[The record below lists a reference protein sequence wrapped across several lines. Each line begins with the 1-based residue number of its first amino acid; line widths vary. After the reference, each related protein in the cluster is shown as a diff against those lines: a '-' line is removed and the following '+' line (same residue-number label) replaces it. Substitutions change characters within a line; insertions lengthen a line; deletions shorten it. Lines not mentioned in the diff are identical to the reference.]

1 MVTAPRTINV
11 DPTSE
16 LGQAQSTAEET
27 PVLLA
32 GNGRVCRV
40 SPAEQDDPWAGYDP
54 ERVRSA
60 LRRFAGTL
68 TPEEGERLKE
78 LIHRGRA
85 EGTRPFDRP

>member
-1 MVTAPRTINV
+1 MVTTPRTINV

-16 LGQAQSTAEET
+16 LGQALSTADET

-32 GNGRVCRV
+32 SKGRVYRV
-40 SPAEQDDPWAGYDP
+40 SPAEQDDPWGGYDP

-60 LRRFAGTL
+60 LRCFAGML

-78 LIHRGRA
+78 LIYRGREA
-85 EGTRPFDRP
+85 GTRPLDHP